1 MGAEIALRKNSLA
14 LKEWAVVVESL
25 AAGKQILLL
34 RKGGLYER
42 HGKFST
48 EPAEFFF
55 FPTYVHQMEQGVVR
69 EAKAELQATM
79 RNQPVEGQLAISQYA
94 TVVDVQR
101 LYSRECIEALV
112 GLHCWTPE
120 TVEKR
125 FTYKTPGLYL
135 FVLRVYQLSRLYL
148 LPMHKRY
155 AGCRSWVEL
164 DESLST
170 DGAKPVLDDRTFAER
185 ETELKTRLAL

>member
-1 MGAEIALRKNSLA
+1 MQTCSSLA

-42 HGKFST
+42 HGQFSI
-48 EPAEFFF
+48 EPTEFFF
-55 FPTYVHQMEQGVVR
+55 FPTYVHQMEQGVS
-69 EAKAELQATM
+69 AAATP
-79 RNQPVEGQLAISQYA
+79 QLQLALRNKPADEQLQISQYA
-94 TVVDVQR
+94 TVADVQW
-101 LYSRECIEALV
+101 LDSRERVEALA

-125 FTYKTPGLYL
+125 FTYKTLGLYL
-135 FVLRVYQLSRLYL
+135 FMLRVYQLPQSYN
-148 LPMHKRY
+148 LPMLKRY

-170 DGAKPVLDDRTFAER
+170 AGAKPVLGDQTFMKWR
-185 ETELKTRLAL
+185 EEVRTRLA